1 MKKSSKLFLGAW
13 LALAAALVMLFYAP
27 HAAPDYAKAE
37 NWAYFGIGEG
47 KSADVFLICPTVDMN
62 DEDSMSLTDEKTKQN
77 FVGALNMERGI
88 YEPCAR
94 LYAPFYRQASMR
106 AYAKPEAEREPIF
119 KKAYGDVSAAF
130 AHYLKHE
137 NGGRPI
143 ILAGF
148 SQGADMCLRLL
159 QEHFRDEKL
168 RSQLVAVYALGW
180 PLTKA
185 LTESC
190 PWIAPARGETDTGV
204 VVAFDCEAPEV
215 SETIITPANN
225 SAFTINPLNWRTD
238 ATPADAALNLG
249 ACFTNYSG
257 AITAEVPHLCG
268 AVIDEVRGAVKVP
281 GLDPAAYPAVVPGL
295 PKGAYHVYDYQFF
308 YRNLQKNVA
317 DRLSAYLAAKL

>member
-47 KSADVFLICPTVDMN
+47 KNADVFLICPTVDMN

-137 NGGRPI
+137 NGGRPL

-159 QEHFRDEKL
+159 QDHFRNEKL
-168 RSQLVAVYALGW
+168 QSQLVAVYALGW

-238 ATPADAALNLG
+238 ATPATLHDTITVAVSPEYHVLVVTG
-249 ACFTNYSG
+249 YSG
-257 AITAEVPHLCG
+257 SEYAPYRDFINVGDIHSCEPWLYSDCLARNI
-268 AVIDEVRGAVKVP
+268 AVRAWAWRNSKQNKATFHVKQ
-281 GLDPAAYPAVVPGL
+281 L
-295 PKGAYHVYDYQFF
+295 
-308 YRNLQKNVA
+308 
-317 DRLSAYLAAKL
+317 